1 MNEKPDPRARL
12 VAETFT
18 DDWGT
23 GPAAGFALAAAA
35 LARRRRRLHRTL
47 QVGAAVALAFASAV
61 FLQRVRT
68 PAVPPVATAAPRL
81 PIREAASAPKI
92 SPAFEIISDEQL
104 FAELRGRPLLILP
117 QSPDGR
123 RIVLLDR

>member
-12 VAETFT
+12 VAETFN
-18 DDWGT
+18 DDWGA

-47 QVGAAVALAFASAV
+47 YVGSAVALAVASAV

-68 PAVPPVATAAPRL
+68 PVAAPIATAAPDL
-81 PIREAASAPKI
+81 PVRVAELASKF
-92 SPAFEIISDEQL
+92 SPAFEVISDEQL